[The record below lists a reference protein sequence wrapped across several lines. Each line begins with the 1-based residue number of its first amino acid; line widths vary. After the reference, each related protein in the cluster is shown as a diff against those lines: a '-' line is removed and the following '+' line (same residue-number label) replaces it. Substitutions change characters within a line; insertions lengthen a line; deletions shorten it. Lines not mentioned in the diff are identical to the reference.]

1 MRRVRNL
8 ASLVLVTVLG
18 FGSFAAVTT
27 GKAQATPTAD
37 CATLAQHAHGPAVQ
51 TIQQALKVP
60 ADGDFGPKTAAAL
73 KTWQTKHKV
82 KPTGVVDAATWKALP
97 IPVAVT
103 ACGQQT
109 RGAGV
114 ALTCTTLHRGSLGPA
129 VTVLQKALG
138 VTQAG
143 VFGPLTRS
151 AVLAMQGKRKLPRTG
166 VVDAATWA
174 AIGLTGTPA
183 CVAAVEA
190 ARLTR
195 DTGTGTP
202 SAGPN
207 PSPAPGSA
215 DPSASPS
222 PSPSSSSSPTPGP
235 SASPTPTPT
244 PKPKPPAD
252 AAAQAKVAAQV
263 AKLAAN
269 LPNVAGTTS
278 NPLAQ
283 KVFAFAKA
291 QTGKPYK
298 WGGVGPKSYDCSG
311 LVLASYLHAGI
322 TIPRVAADQYGS
334 GTAVPLDQVQQG
346 DLLFYASDLVKP
358 ATIYHVVMYAGAGT
372 ILDAPYTG
380 AFVGTRPLWTSHLL
394 PVAWRPEAPLTLPVK
409 LGATGW
415 TVSQLQQAL
424 VRDGFKLTVDGGFG
438 AATQAAVKSVQAS
451 HKITANGVVDV
462 ATWLAL

>member
-1 MRRVRNL
+1 VRRARNL

-18 FGSFAAVTT
+18 FGSFAAVTAS
-27 GKAQATPTAD
+27 KAQAAPTAD
-37 CATLAQHAHGPAVQ
+37 CAALAQHAHGPAVQ

-60 ADGDFGPKTAAAL
+60 ADGDFGPKTASAL
-73 KTWQTKHKV
+73 KTWQTKHKL

-138 VTQAG
+138 VEQAG
-143 VFGPLTRS
+143 IFGPKTQT

-190 ARLTR
+190 ARVTR
-195 DTGTGTP
+195 E
-202 SAGPN
+202 AGN
-207 PSPAPGSA
+207 GDPSPAPSPADPSA
-215 DPSASPS
+215 APSPSASPS
-222 PSPSSSSSPTPGP
+222 PSSSSTPGP

-263 AKLAAN
+263 TKLAAN
-269 LPNVAGTTS
+269 LPNVAGTTT
-278 NPLAQ
+278 NPVAQ

-298 WGGVGPKSYDCSG
+298 WGGVGPKAYDCSG

-334 GTAVPLDQVQQG
+334 GTAVPLDQAQQG

-372 ILDAPYTG
+372 IVDAPYTG
-380 AFVGTRPLWTSHLL
+380 AYVGTRPLWTSHLL
-394 PVAWRPEAPLTLPVK
+394 PVAWRPFGPLTLPVK

-424 VRDGFKLTVDGGFG
+424 VRDGFKLTIDGGFG
-438 AATQAAVKSVQAS
+438 PSTQAAVKSWQAS
-451 HKITANGVVDV
+451 HKIAATGVVDV
-462 ATWLAL
+462 ATWLSL